1 MSTSASSSSFLTDA
15 ILRAD
20 GEIEGPPPAS
30 DFLDSFHFVSHMLH
44 RATEVS
50 GAIPSETVE
59 DRTAKH
65 EQIEVLAK
73 NKEMNTVIE
82 NMRILSKQFEDIVHS
97 VSSHRKELGRSI
109 RQTHTT
115 YVRLFERM
123 LFVVLKLQRKRDKK
137 NEREVQGYRDQISQL
152 VLQND
157 LLQAQLLKL
166 GDQNSA
172 LVGLNQSLHVDN
184 DRLIEENAKLDKYFK
199 LYHDISQEMKK
210 NAIKMVVEKEELK
223 KQLAAEEEAMTE
235 RFRLAEEQWAEERK
249 KMFEELKA
257 SKRKPTI
264 ITKPAIPVGT
274 VPKKKRVF
282 KKKIIEIKPVVEKG
296 PVERSDGFCQ
306 TEVNDDG
313 LWQKQDG
320 WIINV
325 DEDVLAR
332 ALWRR
337 ALRFVGCPCCKG
349 AGEFLQNVVQE
360 FKNPHKKLQI
370 EEEVDSDEDDDASAA
385 EDISKKKPKR
395 RGRRSGLDS
404 CWMLPDEL
412 VEFLSN
418 LPKTVQGARPKPLAW
433 LCKEI
438 NGIFDEKFE
447 ADRQDGQE
455 GQQTQAMN
463 DFLMELF
470 LKRYGLRRLAELNL
484 YVLIIT
490 IKEYYEMNSLVHTMA
505 RFMNLIDEPSKKDKG
520 RGGEGGGKDGE
531 GDIVP
536 SNKQLDTS
544 FLTAFLWTREKLLSD
559 YHGVYMYGANERR
572 NGGRGSMEGLP
583 THCIVQRGCDF
594 FVPLDRIV
602 YMVKLVLNFLTPR
615 KLATYSRQ
623 IEKRCQVLTK
633 DGKVEKGEGARM
645 IIRSKM
651 RDSMLKVTPGKT
663 IHQHKA
669 EDLDAGETGSDDEDA
684 EVEDKDDVQIVV
696 DMYQT
701 LQMMMEILNL
711 RVHHMEDQLKRYFIE
726 GDDNGDGVLS
736 FDEFDALLK
745 RIAPSFSDRR
755 ILRMFREALCS
766 GPDSSFAIEKST
778 FAAVCKNHGL
788 VNLID
793 SKELEE
799 IHAEEQVKAKHHKER
814 LERLKEERA
823 QGMKKMERVEE
834 EEES

>member
-15 ILRAD
+15 ILQSEE
-20 GEIEGPPPAS
+20 EIDGPPPAS

-50 GAIPSETVE
+50 GAIPTETVE

-166 GDQNSA
+166 GHQNSA
-172 LVGLNQSLHVDN
+172 LVGVNQSLHVDN

-199 LYHDISQEMKK
+199 LYHEMSQEMKK
-210 NAIKMVVEKEELK
+210 NAVKMVMEREELK
-223 KQLAAEEEAMTE
+223 QQLAAEEQAMTE

-249 KMFEELKA
+249 KMLDELKA
-257 SKRKPTI
+257 SKRKPAV
-264 ITKPAIPVGT
+264 ITKPAVPVGP
-274 VPKKKRVF
+274 PKKQRTF
-282 KKKIIEIKPVVEKG
+282 KKKIVEIKPIVEKG
-296 PVERSDGFCQ
+296 PVERADGFCQ

-349 AGEFLQNVVQE
+349 AGEFLQNVVEE

-370 EEEVDSDEDDDASAA
+370 KDEGDSDEDEDDMVN
-385 EDISKKKPKR
+385 EDISKKTPKR
-395 RGRRSGLDS
+395 RGRRSGADS
-404 CWMLPDEL
+404 SWMLPDEL

-438 NGIFDEKFE
+438 NSIFSEKFE
-447 ADRQDGQE
+447 ADRQDENE

-484 YVLIIT
+484 YVFIIT
-490 IKEYYEMNSLVHTMA
+490 IKEYYEMNSLVHTIA
-505 RFMNLIDEPSKKDKG
+505 RFMNLMDEPNKKEKG
-520 RGGEGGGKDGE
+520 AAEGGGGGRE
-531 GDIVP
+531 ENHDIVP
-536 SNKQLDTS
+536 SNKMLDTS

-559 YHGVYMYGANERR
+559 YHGVYVFGADERR

-623 IEKRCQVLTK
+623 IEKRCQVLRK

-651 RDSMLKVTPGKT
+651 RDSMLKVTPGKS
-663 IHQHKA
+663 IHQHKVVE
-669 EDLDAGETGSDDEDA
+669 EDEADMA
-684 EVEDKDDVQIVV
+684 EDKDDVQIVV
-696 DMYQT
+696 DIYQT

-736 FDEFDALLK
+736 FEEFDALLK
-745 RIAPSFSDRR
+745 RIAPTFSDRR
-755 ILRMFREALCS
+755 ILRMFRQALCS

-778 FAAVCKNHGL
+778 FADVCKNHGL
-788 VNLID
+788 VKLID

-799 IHAEEQVKAKHHKER
+799 IHEEEQQKAKHHKER
-814 LERLKEERA
+814 LERIKEERS
-823 QGMKKMERVEE
+823 GVMKKLASVEE
-834 EEES
+834 GGEEEV